1 MGSNNGPVGQGLDD
15 VVARIDAVN
24 IRSYSGLGN
33 TITSLLGVTALQ
45 SNAISF
51 SSLGGAS
58 VFTFSGAG
66 IITSLTNTG
75 VSGAQSRSMS
85 AWVRFGNKTNHGI
98 MSTGANGAGTGMALG
113 TSSTV
118 FLLGYGNSG
127 ILTTVTYNA
136 HTWYYISYV
145 SKLVSGSTHNLLLY
159 VNGGIAHSAIV
170 SSINLTNSTL
180 RVGCDNAGFGLSGAI
195 SRVSFYKK
203 DLSDREIL
211 KTYVNYRTR
220 FGL

>member
-33 TITSLLGVTALQ
+33 TITSLLGETAFQ

-58 VFTFSGAG
+58 VFSFSGAG

-75 VSGAQSRSMS
+75 VSGSQSRTMS
-85 AWVRFGNKTNHGI
+85 AWVRFGSKSSHGI
-98 MSTGANGAGTGMALG
+98 MSTGANGAGTGMALA

-136 HTWYYISYV
+136 HTWYHLTYV
-145 SKLVSGSTHNLLLY
+145 SNLVSGSSHNLQLF
-159 VNGGIAHSAIV
+159 VNGGIAHSAVV
-170 SSINLTNSTL
+170 SSVNLTNSTL
-180 RVGCDNAGFGLSGAI
+180 RIGCDNAGVGLSGQI
-195 SRVSFYKK
+195 SRANFYKK
-203 DLSDREIL
+203 NLSTIEIQ
-211 KTYVNYRTR
+211 KTFINYRSR
-220 FGL
+220 YGL